1 MQSRYNLP
9 LPEWTTGY
17 FPDKMK
23 ELSDFSASMAAYTTE
38 MQRLRGGKSQFIFF
52 YKIKRRQRTIN
63 QNSVDQVHW

>member
-1 MQSRYNLP
+1 MP

-52 YKIKRRQRTIN
+52 LNKEKAKN
-63 QNSVDQVHW
+63 N